1 MIVLITI
8 NFNGLRK
15 MGLRTIFSK
24 LEIENNVVVKV
35 SVKQTTLLAICLLI
49 PVNDALKALVP
60 KGMKGIFHF
69 RVKYFFYHHRWHK
82 MILGKTIS

>member
-1 MIVLITI
+1 
-8 NFNGLRK
+8 

-69 RVKYFFYHHRWHK
+69 RVKYFFYHHRGHK